1 MSERLKG
8 RKRSHESMAKT
19 AAANRGRKRSYETRQ
34 KIREKALARA
44 KCPEYRARLSASMK
58 GRHVSEQAR
67 ENMRKAQLG
76 KKQPPE
82 VTAKIRAKNL
92 GRKHTEEARAK
103 MSRAQAAKIAAAALK
118 HGVPLE
124 VWDQLP
130 VNARSNWPRLARER
144 GLTVSE
150 FIQTQLHRPC
160 IRALLPQGA
169 AIAPQR
175 TTQGE
180 LHLVPA

>member
-1 MSERLKG
+1 MLERAERPEYKAWLAEQSA
-8 RKRSHESMAKT
+8 RR
-19 AAANRGRKRSYETRQ
+19 RGRKMSDQ
-34 KIREKALARA
+34 ARA
-44 KCPEYRARLSASMK
+44 
-58 GRHVSEQAR
+58 
-67 ENMRKAQLG
+67 NMRKAQLG

-103 MSRAQAAKIAAAALK
+103 MSKAQAAKIAAAALK
-118 HGVPLE
+118 HGVPLD
-124 VWDQLP
+124 VWDRLP